1 MQVGKMDLK
10 QVIQQAAIMH
20 SQGRLWEAERLYE
33 AVLKEHRRNFDA
45 TYQLGHIRLQQNRF
59 AEAEILFRR
68 AVKLEKK
75 SPDAQHK
82 LAIALTGVGRLEEA
96 IKHYRN
102 SQSLKPDV
110 AETYNNLGY
119 TLQQLGRHDEAV
131 EQFRKAL
138 VINRDY
144 PEAYNNLGNALQS
157 LKKPREAIQHYRQ
170 ALLLRP
176 KFFEAH
182 NGLAS
187 ALTTLNLHTEAI
199 KHCEMALAIAPNS
212 PEAHINFANAL
223 GAIDRPQDALAHY
236 QKAIASDPYNPE
248 PYTRASFAFYRL
260 GKIQEAITACEKA
273 LALKPDHAGALAQ
286 LGTSLRALGRM
297 NEATQYYEKAIASMP
312 SEVGIYHS
320 LVNSK
325 RMTVDDQ
332 HFIAVKE
339 LADKIDTFDTENQI
353 SLHFALGKA
362 FDDVSDY
369 QRSFQHFLKGNALKR
384 REFVEYDEVDSLMR
398 FERIS
403 STFSSEMF
411 QERKNFGD
419 PSNVPIFIVGMPRS
433 GSTLVEQVLASHP
446 RIFGAGELRE
456 FGNLANNI
464 VGPEASTF
472 PEAAIFLS
480 SEEVRNFG
488 AQYLSSIRCLAPV
501 AERITDKMPGNFL
514 NVGLIHLAL
523 PNARIIHTRRNLRDI
538 AMSCFSTLFAV
549 GQAHTYDLA
558 ELGRYLRAYEKIM
571 NHWRKVL
578 PEGTMIEVEYEKM
591 VGNLEAEA
599 RLIIEHCGLQW
610 DDACLSFYKN
620 SRPVLTASVAQVR
633 QPVYNKSVGRWRR
646 YESELQPLLRAL
658 EGD

>member
-1 MQVGKMDLK
+1 MQSGRIDLN
-10 QVIQQAAIMH
+10 QVFRQAAAMH
-20 SQGRLWEAERLYE
+20 SQGRLWEAETLYQ
-33 AVLKEHRRNFDA
+33 AVLAEDRRNFDA

-59 AEAEILFRR
+59 ADAEVFFRR
-68 AVKLEKK
+68 AVKIDKK
-75 SPDAQHK
+75 SADAQHK
-82 LAIALTGVGRLEEA
+82 LAIALTGAGRLEEA
-96 IKHYRN
+96 IKHYQN
-102 SQSLKPDV
+102 SQSLKPNV

-131 EQFRKAL
+131 KQFLKAL
-138 VINRDY
+138 TINQGY
-144 PEAYNNLGNALQS
+144 AEAHNNLGNALQS
-157 LKKPREAIQHYRQ
+157 LKKPQEAIQEYRQ
-170 ALLLRP
+170 ALVLRP
-176 KFFEAH
+176 NFFEAH

-187 ALTTLNLHTEAI
+187 ALTTLNLYTEAI

-223 GAIDRPQDALAHY
+223 GAADRPQDALAHY
-236 QKAIASDPYNPE
+236 QKAIASDPFNPE

-260 GKIQEAITACEKA
+260 GKIQDAVTACEKA
-273 LALKPDHAGALAQ
+273 LAMKPDHAGALAQ

-297 NEATQYYEKAIASMP
+297 DEATQYYEKAIAGMP

-332 HFIAVKE
+332 HFIAVKK

-362 FDDVSDY
+362 FDDVNDH

-384 REFVEYDEVDSLMR
+384 QEFVEYNEVESLAR

-403 STFSSEMF
+403 STFSSEML

-446 RIFGAGELRE
+446 SIFGAGELRE
-456 FGNLANNI
+456 FGNLANKI
-464 VGPEASTF
+464 VGSDGSAF
-472 PEAAIFLS
+472 PEAAAFMS
-480 SEEVRNFG
+480 SEQVRTLG
-488 AQYLSSIRCLAPV
+488 AQYVNSIQSLAPG
-501 AERITDKMPGNFL
+501 AQKITDKMPSNFL

-523 PNARIIHTRRNLRDI
+523 PNARIIHTRRDLRDI

-571 NHWRKVL
+571 EHWRKVL
-578 PEGTMIEVEYEKM
+578 PKGIMIEVEYEKM

-633 QPVYNKSVGRWRR
+633 EPVYNRSVERWRR
-646 YESELQPLLRAL
+646 YENELQPLLQAL
-658 EGD
+658 DEP